1 MYAWSKEVEKAKQA
15 YEATAMNAVTSRL
28 DYLYNYAK
36 ETNVD
41 AKKAEYVKARDD
53 YRKLKVDYESV
64 LAVPDAWQRTGITA
78 EMLQKGTVKLPVD
91 GKTSAFQV
99 LRDMEERL
107 WKVKY
112 VVPKT
117 GSQPPLEDVLWFPE

>member
-1 MYAWSKEVEKAKQA
+1 
-15 YEATAMNAVTSRL
+15 MNAVTSRL

-41 AKKAEYVKARDD
+41 VKKAEYVKARDD
-53 YRKLKVDYESV
+53 YRKLKAEYDNV
-64 LAVPDAWQRTGITA
+64 LAVPDAWQRTGITL
-78 EMLQKGTVKLPVD
+78 EMLQKGTVKLPID

-112 VVPKT
+112 VVPKA
-117 GSQPPLEDVLWFPE
+117 GAQPPLEDLLWVPE

>member
-1 MYAWSKEVEKAKQA
+1 MYAWSKEVGKAKEA

-53 YRKLKVDYESV
+53 YRKLKAEYENV
-64 LAVPDAWQRTGITA
+64 LAVPDAWQRTGITLD
-78 EMLQKGTVKLPVD
+78 MLQKATVKLPVD
-91 GKTSAFQV
+91 GKTSAFQI

-117 GSQPPLEDVLWFPE
+117 GVQPPLEDVWWFSE